1 MAAINGILASSV
13 LLPLSVHPLAPAPTP
28 AERAGRAGQ
37 THVAGTVVVSESTTP
52 LHGLGVVTTFAQIDL
67 GGQIQFEVYLGD
79 RLVEAIA
86 ADFRSGEIVYDEY
99 TDFDGLSG
107 PQVIRIV
114 GAFVHATAH
123 MFDDFTYGG
132 TEPQAINWCK
142 IGCTAAGGA
151 AATGVGGGVFAACMY
166 VFKNKKFCA
175 GVTGAIFAATKE
187 AVQQACEERFCED

>member
-1 MAAINGILASSV
+1 MTAINGILAFSV

-28 AERAGRAGQ
+28 AERAGRDGQ

-52 LHGLGVVTTFAQIDL
+52 LHGLGVVTTFVQIDL

-79 RLVEAIA
+79 RLLEAIA

-107 PQVIRIV
+107 PEVIRIV

-142 IGCTAAGGA
+142 IGCKAAAGA
-151 AATGVGGGVFAACMY
+151 V
-166 VFKNKKFCA
+166 A
-175 GVTGAIFAATKE
+175 GVTGGAVGAGCAAVFKAPKWCASAGLAVAGAVNGAVGE
-187 AVQQACEERFCED
+187 ACTQSFC